1 MARRKK
7 RKTKYVTKRIV
18 KRSRGMGAVDF
29 TGLLYS
35 AVGGIGARLL
45 NRVLPT
51 TLDPKIISGIQIGAG
66 VVMPMLSK
74 DAKTKKMLGEIG
86 MGMVGVGATDLVMS
100 FGFMTGVGAY
110 RPSNVEEL
118 ALVLD
123 SKDGIGADVLGA
135 DVLGEND
142 INVVNGYDIPVMN
155 GYGNEDDDFA
165 MEMEDSLLD

>member
-1 MARRKK
+1 MAKRKK
-7 RKTKYVTKRIV
+7 RKTKYVTKRVV

-35 AVGGIGARLL
+35 GVGGIGARLL
-45 NRVLPT
+45 NRVLPS
-51 TLDPKIISGIQIGAG
+51 TLDPKIIAGIQIGTG
-66 VVMPMLSK
+66 VALPMLSK

-100 FGFMTGVGAY
+100 FGFMAGVGAY
-110 RPSNVEEL
+110 KPSSVDEL

-142 INVVNGYDIPVMN
+142 IDVMNGADIPVMN
-155 GYGNEDDDFA
+155 GYGYDDY
-165 MEMEDSLLD
+165 EMNMQDSLLD